1 MSLDYQ
7 YLRVGTQAAVFRNI
21 NQNQLYILPIP
32 L

>member
-7 YLRVGTQAAVFRNI
+7 YLHVGIQVAVFRNI
-21 NQNQLYILPIP
+21 NQNQLYTLPIP